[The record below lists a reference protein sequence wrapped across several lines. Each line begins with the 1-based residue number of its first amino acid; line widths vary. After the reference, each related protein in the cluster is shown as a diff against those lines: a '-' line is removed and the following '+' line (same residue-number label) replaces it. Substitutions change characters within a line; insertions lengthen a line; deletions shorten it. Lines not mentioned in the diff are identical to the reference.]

1 MQRFDADGQACL
13 FAQGGSAGR
22 TSPARSAAGRQRE
35 RTSGSSWKKSWEL
48 KAIPFMSLDLT
59 PGHGNLL
66 GESYW
71 EMSSPWLGG
80 SSMLNTGPAPL
91 NAADVFTLSQ
101 ILEDSPP
108 RKYYLSKT
116 ACLGILRRAEERG
129 KPLPAQLRAAL
140 MAQAGLGTAA
150 QGMSGTDSQPVSP
163 LVPASVP
170 GVSDTPRPWRR
181 P

>member
-80 SSMLNTGPAPL
+80 SSMLNTGPAPP
-91 NAADVFTLSQ
+91 NAEDVYSLWQ
-101 ILEDSPP
+101 ILEVSPP
-108 RKYYLSKT
+108 RKYYLSRR
-116 ACLGILRRAEERG
+116 ACLGILRRARARG
-129 KPLPAQLRAAL
+129 KELPPPLKAAL
-140 MAQAGLGTAA
+140 MAQAGLA
-150 QGMSGTDSQPVSP
+150 
-163 LVPASVP
+163 
-170 GVSDTPRPWRR
+170 
-181 P
+181 